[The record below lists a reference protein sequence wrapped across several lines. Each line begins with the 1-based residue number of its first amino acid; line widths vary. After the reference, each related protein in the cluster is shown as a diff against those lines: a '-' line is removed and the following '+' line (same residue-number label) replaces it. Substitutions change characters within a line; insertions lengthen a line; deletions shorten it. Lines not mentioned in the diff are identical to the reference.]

1 MRETR
6 QTPRIREIMNPAVAT
21 ITEDESVKTAARKL
35 LKGETNHLPVIDS
48 LGKLVGIITTYDVS
62 KSVLLKGDSMKV
74 SEIMSKKVVVV
85 TPDEP
90 VDVAAQRLEQ
100 HNISALPVVDSELH
114 VIGILNAVDLGKLFS
129 RRWQP

>member
-1 MRETR
+1 
-6 QTPRIREIMNPAVAT
+6 MNPAVAT

-48 LGKLVGIITTYDVS
+48 QGKLVGIITTYDVS

-100 HNISALPVVDSELH
+100 HNISALPVVDSEFH